1 MTRAD
6 EKEPEGIRSIVRL
19 GLSRSV
25 ASLTIKMGTAGLTY
39 LMFVVLSRLM
49 DAPAYGEFAFG
60 MALATLL
67 SIGAS
72 MGQQTAILR
81 YWPEDEVH
89 GDGAGAREA
98 LRAGWSLVLI
108 ASAVLTLALAL
119 VGAGYGVVGPGLG
132 ASMYIAASA
141 LLILPMAAAEYGSS
155 ALRAQGSVWTA
166 MVPRD
171 LLWRTSVPVMIGVLY
186 FAGVPISG
194 TLAIVL
200 TAVALALSMWLQIAV
215 SRWQSYENAVSFSA
229 LKPYWRKRGKSSRW
243 FFMGT
248 VVDSAG
254 LNVDIVLVGLFVA
267 ASSAGLY
274 FNAFRTAGLLTL
286 FMYAITLVIA
296 PMVARHYHSGEMRKA
311 QAVTA
316 FCAWAGFLF
325 SLVVFTLYWFFGD
338 LILSLFGPEYAA
350 GKTILILLSLGL
362 LADAA
367 TGPTRIVMMMTGHER
382 DYVRIFGSI
391 MVAGLLVQLYVIP
404 VHGIVAAA
412 AVNAL
417 SRFLAQSA
425 AAWWTR
431 KHVGIDTSLWGLV
444 ALLSGRALQPV
455 PRPGAAQPP
464 AARGDAARS

>member
-1 MTRAD
+1 MSRDATS
-6 EKEPEGIRSIVRL
+6 KESGLKAIVRL
-19 GLSRSV
+19 GLTRSV
-25 ASLTIKMGTAGLTY
+25 ASLVIKMGTAGLTY

-60 MALATLL
+60 VALATLL

-72 MGQQTAILR
+72 VGQQTAILR

-89 GDGAGAREA
+89 GDTQSARQA
-98 LRAGWSLVLI
+98 LAAGWALVVL
-108 ASAVLTLALAL
+108 AGGALTLALAL
-119 VGAGYGVVGPGLG
+119 VGAGMGLVGPQMGAGLH
-132 ASMYIAASA
+132 IVAAS

-171 LLWRTSVPVMIGVLY
+171 IVWRTSVPVLIALLY
-186 FAGVPISG
+186 IVGVPISG
-194 TLAIVL
+194 TLALVL
-200 TAVALALSMWLQIAV
+200 TALALALSMALQIYV
-215 SRWQSYENAVSFSA
+215 SRWQGYLNTVSFSQ
-229 LKPYWRKRGKSSRW
+229 LKPYWHKRGKASRW

-254 LNVDIVLVGLFVA
+254 LNVDIVLVGIFVA

-296 PMVARHYHSGEMRKA
+296 PMVARHYHAGEMRKA
-311 QAVTA
+311 QAVTV

-325 SLVVFTLYWFFGD
+325 SLAVFVAYVAFGD
-338 LILSLFGPEYAA
+338 LILSLFGPEYAQ
-350 GKTILILLSLGL
+350 GKIILIILSLGL

-382 DYVRIFGSI
+382 DYVRIFGGI
-391 MVAGLLVQLYVIP
+391 MLVGLVAQLFVIP
-404 VHGIVAAA
+404 MFGIVAAA
-412 AVNAL
+412 GVNAG
-417 SRFLAQSA
+417 SRFVAQSA

-431 KHVGIDTSLWGLV
+431 RHVGIDTSLWGLV
-444 ALLSGRALQPV
+444 ALMPGRALQPV
-455 PRPGAAQPP
+455 RGKAA
-464 AARGDAARS
+464 ASGTASKS